1 MNSYNTT
8 GNLANDPEL
17 KKVGETSVLNFTVA
31 SNINKDTVV
40 YNDCALWGKL
50 GESLSSFLTKGKPV
64 TIFGELSGINA
75 YVKKDGDAN
84 ATIHYLNSGGVQIGS
99 ITLIAGASLLLHK
112 RRTYHKFYATSADVK
127 AVPCA
132 ILR

>member
-8 GNLANDPEL
+8 GNLANDQEL

-75 YVKKDGDAN
+75 YVKKDGNAN
-84 ATIHYLNSGGVQIGS
+84 ATIKVKVNSLKMHATNETQDAAPSNVELNDDIP
-99 ITLIAGASLLLHK
+99 
-112 RRTYHKFYATSADVK
+112 F
-127 AVPCA
+127 
-132 ILR
+132 